1 VPRLY
6 GVAQETG
13 DMKNLMNK
21 QTLIVVILLVV
32 VFGGLFGGRA
42 WINHRA
48 AEAAAA
54 RGAPVTTVSTVQAAS
69 EHWTPDVHVVGSLQA
84 EEGVQLTAQI
94 AGNVTAINFSSG
106 DKVEKGRLLVQL
118 DDGTELAQLHA
129 DQAKAKQAEAEN
141 TRTQELIAVK
151 AASQSDLDT
160 AEANYGSAQAAVES
174 DQATLRKLDI
184 AAPFSGMTGI
194 RQVSLG
200 QYVAPGTVIV
210 SLQSWDPLHLE
221 FTIPQAETMEL
232 RIGQKAEFSVD
243 ALPNR
248 KFTGDIT
255 AVDSRIDPTT
265 RNVGVEA
272 TLSNRES
279 LLRPGMYGD
288 VHLSLGKERDVI
300 TIPSVAVTYNTFGDF
315 VYVVTADGSGTQV
328 VHQRMIVTGDER
340 QGKVVVESGL
350 KAGETVVTA
359 GQTKLHDGSHIA
371 INNAVQP

>member
-1 VPRLY
+1 
-6 GVAQETG
+6 
-13 DMKNLMNK
+13 MKNLMNK

-42 WINHRA
+42 WVNHRA

-54 RGAPVTTVSTVQAAS
+54 RGAPVTTVATVQAAT

-94 AGNVTAINFSSG
+94 AGDVTAINFKSG
-106 DKVEKGRLLVQL
+106 DKVEKGKLLVQL

-129 DQAKAKQAEAEN
+129 DQAKEKQAQAEAS
-141 TRTQELIAVK
+141 RTQDLIAVK

-160 AEANYGSAQAAVES
+160 AQANYGSAQAAVES

-210 SLQSWDPLHLE
+210 SLQSWDPMHLE
-221 FTIPQAETMEL
+221 FTIPQTEAMDLHT
-232 RIGQKAEFSVD
+232 GQRAEFSVD

-255 AVDSRIDPTT
+255 AVDSRIDPAT

-272 TLSNRES
+272 TLTNRES

-288 VHLSLGKERDVI
+288 VHLSLGKDRDVV
-300 TIPSVAVTYNTFGDF
+300 TVPNVAVTYNTFGNF
-315 VYVVTADGSGTQV
+315 VYVVSADSSGAQV

-359 GQTKLHDGSHIA
+359 GQTKLHEGSRIA
-371 INNAVQP
+371 VNNSVQP

>member
-1 VPRLY
+1 
-6 GVAQETG
+6 
-13 DMKNLMNK
+13 MKNMKNK
-21 QTLIVVILLVV
+21 PTLIVVVLLVV

-42 WINHRA
+42 WVNYRA

-54 RGAPVTTVSTVQAAS
+54 RGAPVTTVSTVQAAT

-94 AGNVTAINFSSG
+94 AGNVTAINFKSG

-129 DQAKAKQAEAEN
+129 DQAKEKQAQAEAA
-141 TRTQELIAVK
+141 RTQDLIGVK

-160 AEANYGSAQAAVES
+160 AEANYGSAQSAVES

-210 SLQSWDPLHLE
+210 SLQSWDPMHLE
-221 FTIPQAETMEL
+221 FTIPQAEAMDLHT
-232 RIGQKAEFSVD
+232 GQKAEFSVD

-255 AVDSRIDPTT
+255 AVDSRIDPAT

-272 TLSNRES
+272 TLANRES

-288 VHLSLGKERDVI
+288 VHLSLGKDRDVVI
-300 TIPSVAVTYNTFGDF
+300 IPSVAVTYNTFGNF
-315 VYVVTADGSGTQV
+315 VYVVSADPQSGVQV

-359 GQTKLHDGSHIA
+359 GQTKLHEGSHIA
-371 INNAVQP
+371 VNNVVQP

>member
-1 VPRLY
+1 
-6 GVAQETG
+6 
-13 DMKNLMNK
+13 MKNMMNK
-21 QTLIVVILLVV
+21 QTLIVVALLVV

-42 WINHRA
+42 WVNHRA

-54 RGAPVTTVSTVQAAS
+54 RGAPVTTVSTVQAAT

-94 AGNVTAINFSSG
+94 AGNVTAINFKSG

-129 DQAKAKQAEAEN
+129 DQAKAKQAQAEAA
-141 TRTQELIAVK
+141 RTQDLIAVK

-160 AEANYGSAQAAVES
+160 AEANNGSAQAAVES
-174 DQATLRKLDI
+174 DEATLRKLDI

-194 RQVSLG
+194 RLVSLG

-210 SLQSWDPLHLE
+210 SLQSWDPMHLE
-221 FTIPQAETMEL
+221 FTIPQAEAMDL
-232 RIGQKAEFSVD
+232 HIGQKAEFSVD

-255 AVDSRIDPTT
+255 AVDSRIDPAT

-272 TLSNRES
+272 TLANRES

-288 VHLSLGKERDVI
+288 VHLSLGKDSDVVI
-300 TIPSVAVTYNTFGDF
+300 IPNVAVTYNTFGDF
-315 VYVVTADGSGTQV
+315 VYVVGTDPSGAQV

-359 GQTKLHDGSHIA
+359 GQTKLHEGSHIA
-371 INNAVQP
+371 VNNSVQP

>member
-1 VPRLY
+1 
-6 GVAQETG
+6 
-13 DMKNLMNK
+13 MKNFMNK
-21 QTLIVVILLVV
+21 QALIVVMLLLV

-42 WINHRA
+42 WVNHRA

-54 RGAPVTTVSTVQAAS
+54 RGAPVTTVSTVQAAT

-84 EEGVQLTAQI
+84 AEGVQLTAQI
-94 AGNVTAINFSSG
+94 AGNVTAINFNSG

-129 DQAKAKQAEAEN
+129 DQAKEKQAQAEAA
-141 TRTQELIAVK
+141 RTQDLIAVK

-160 AEANYGSAQAAVES
+160 AEANYGSAEAAVES

-210 SLQSWDPLHLE
+210 SLQSWDPMHLE
-221 FTIPQAETMEL
+221 FTIPQAEAMDLHT
-232 RIGQKAEFSVD
+232 GQKAEFSVD

-255 AVDSRIDPTT
+255 AVDSRIDPAT

-272 TLSNRES
+272 TLANRES
-279 LLRPGMYGD
+279 LLRPGMFGD
-288 VHLSLGKERDVI
+288 VHLSLGKERDVV
-300 TIPSVAVTYNTFGDF
+300 TIPNVAVTYNTFGNF
-315 VYVVTADGSGTQV
+315 VYVVSADPSGTQV

-350 KAGETVVTA
+350 KPGETVVTA
-359 GQTKLHDGSHIA
+359 GQNKLHEGSRIA
-371 INNAVQP
+371 VNNAIQP